1 MRKAILETEYLDDDG
16 LETPEVG
23 PWAEEKYR
31 IVGLYDRLFST
42 GMKKKWD
49 CRVYIDLYSA
59 SGHARIKGTQKI
71 IAGSPLIALGVPN
84 SFDKYI
90 LCEKKP
96 KLMKALQQRVS
107 KKFPAADVS
116 YVRGDCNEK
125 VQDILAQIPPHSK
138 GKTVLSFCFI
148 DPFNIGIE
156 FETIRIL
163 AGKIMDFLIVLAVG
177 MDATRNEAQYTDPS
191 NTQIDKF
198 LGDTTWRARWR
209 QAQVSKVPFRHFLA
223 QEYATQMAVL
233 GYAKITVEKMKEVK
247 SDDKNLPLYHLAFFS
262 KNKMGYKF
270 WDEVLKYSDPQQSL
284 VF

>member
-71 IAGSPLIALGVPN
+71 IAGSPLIALGVPK

-177 MDATRNEAQYTDPS
+177 MDATKDQLLTAGS
-191 NTQIDKF
+191 
-198 LGDTTWRARWR
+198 
-209 QAQVSKVPFRHFLA
+209 
-223 QEYATQMAVL
+223 
-233 GYAKITVEKMKEVK
+233 
-247 SDDKNLPLYHLAFFS
+247 
-262 KNKMGYKF
+262 
-270 WDEVLKYSDPQQSL
+270 
-284 VF
+284 